1 MKCIWA
7 ERINLK
13 FHCTCSF
20 KKFLEKNGNQ
30 GRVQCQVSV
39 VVSFPCFTLGYW
51 AITEVPRSWWHL
63 LQSRTLWMHSCEYT
77 DLCLLLL
84 GMRTMNKVYMC
95 AFPHSWVLG
104 RASKAVQHF
113 SKLQRTWFCY
123 LIYNPLLFIT
133 TDLCD
138 SLKLLFVSVI
148 RITRAAPKP
157 NNPQTTTTPHSFF
170 FLISANCNGST
181 SLS

>member
-1 MKCIWA
+1 MSGLCGCFLPVLHFGILSHHWGTTQLVAPFA
-7 ERINLK
+7 EQDPLNALMWIHWPVSPPPWDENYEQGVHVCFSSFLGAGES
-13 FHCTCSF
+13 FQGCS
-20 KKFLEKNGNQ
+20 
-30 GRVQCQVSV
+30 
-39 VVSFPCFTLGYW
+39 
-51 AITEVPRSWWHL
+51 A
-63 LQSRTLWMHSCEYT
+63 LQQAAE
-77 DLCLLLL
+77 DLIF
-84 GMRTMNKVYMC
+84 V
-95 AFPHSWVLG
+95 
-104 RASKAVQHF
+104 
-113 SKLQRTWFCY
+113 TWF
-123 LIYNPLLFIT
+123 NPLLFIT